1 MSKGNETNIP
11 RQILTVRLRALVL
24 ALGESA
30 APAWWKTEFMNET
43 GLRFLERL
51 YPRTPVRAAVHAAGR
66 AACEVHDKAVGR
78 VGVYHLFRMP
88 ASSELENHFS
98 PTSDDAEFVS
108 RLRSCLGRRE
118 DLMEMLSTLCCGPP
132 LKGFSAGPKRIGNAT
147 DAAGSDALGTAASV
161 YYEAFKR
168 GKTAFPYFA
177 AQQDSL
183 GGRI

>member
-1 MSKGNETNIP
+1 MSKGNENDIP

-24 ALGESA
+24 ALGETS

-51 YPRTPVRAAVHAAGR
+51 YPRTPIRAAVHAAGR

-98 PTSDDAEFVS
+98 PTSDDATFIS
-108 RLRSCLGRRE
+108 RFRSCLERRE
-118 DLMEMLSTLCCGPP
+118 DLMEMLSNLCSGSP
-132 LKGFSAGPKRIGNAT
+132 LKGVTVGPKRIGTAS
-147 DAAGSDALGTAASV
+147 DAAGTDALGTVASV
-161 YYEAFKR
+161 YYDAFKR
-168 GKTAFPYFA
+168 GKPAFPYFA
-177 AQQDSL
+177 VEQDRI
-183 GGRI
+183 GG